1 MKVWKYAVTGYLG
14 GMIYVG
20 LELLWRRWSH
30 GSMFLVGGIC
40 FLLIGLIPRL
50 LPGVPELMQAVLGA
64 CAVTAT
70 ELISGLII
78 NDALKLHVW
87 DYSAM
92 PYNFLGQVCMS
103 YFFLWI
109 IVSWMALELHRLLRW
124 KLFGDKPEPCRRLWP
139 VYDRKKA

>member
-1 MKVWKYAVTGYLG
+1 
-14 GMIYVG
+14 
-20 LELLWRRWSH
+20 
-30 GSMFLVGGIC
+30 MFLVGGIC
-40 FLLIGLIPRL
+40 FLLIGLLPRL
-50 LPGVPELMQAVLGA
+50 LPDAPELVQAVLGA

-70 ELISGLII
+70 ELVSGLII

-109 IVSWMALELHRLLRW
+109 IVSWLALELHRLLRR
-124 KLFGDKPEPCRRLWP
+124 KLFGDKPELRQRLWQ

>member
-50 LPGVPELMQAVLGA
+50 LPSVPELMQAVLGA

-124 KLFGDKPEPCRRLWP
+124 KLFGDKPGPCRRLWP

>member
-1 MKVWKYAVTGYLG
+1 
-14 GMIYVG
+14 
-20 LELLWRRWSH
+20 
-30 GSMFLVGGIC
+30 MFLVGGIC

-50 LPGVPELMQAVLGA
+50 LPGAPELMQAVLGA
-64 CAVTAT
+64 CAVTAA
-70 ELISGLII
+70 ELVSGLII

-109 IVSWMALELHRLLRW
+109 IVSWMALKLHRLLQR
-124 KLFGDKPEPCRRLWP
+124 KLFGDKPEPRQRLWP

>member
-50 LPGVPELMQAVLGA
+50 LPNVPELMQAVLGA

-103 YFFLWI
+103 YFFLC
-109 IVSWMALELHRLLRW
+109 AGNCLETSRSRAGGCGRYMIEKRLDLRQVI
-124 KLFGDKPEPCRRLWP
+124 G
-139 VYDRKKA
+139 YDNL